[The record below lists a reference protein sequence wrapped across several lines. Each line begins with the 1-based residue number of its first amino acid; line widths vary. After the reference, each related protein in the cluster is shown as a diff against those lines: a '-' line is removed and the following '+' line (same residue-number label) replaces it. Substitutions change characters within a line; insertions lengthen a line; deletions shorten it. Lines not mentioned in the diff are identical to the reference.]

1 MKKLVKLVQASTLN
15 ALMLGNFDT
24 TISVRDFLSEADT
37 GIGTYTGLDGEAIFE
52 NGVAYKATADG
63 GVSIMKPEDG
73 VAFGTVARF
82 DSMLPE
88 HEAKSFEN
96 IEELKELLKPY
107 TDENPNIFYM
117 LVMSGSFDLMHVRSC
132 YVCEKPYPTLSEAA
146 SHQKEFKYENVK
158 GKVIAV
164 YCPPYV
170 EGMNLPGWHFHFLS
184 EDKTKGGHIL
194 GLSGKGLKYRIEPIS
209 EWEVILPEN
218 AEFAKLDLCED
229 LSAKTAAVEGNAK
242 RS

>member
-1 MKKLVKLVQASTLN
+1 MKKIVKLVQASTLN
-15 ALMLGNFDT
+15 ALMLGNFDC

-63 GVSIMKPEDG
+63 NVVMMEPGEG

-82 DSMLPE
+82 DSSLPK
-88 HEAKSFEN
+88 HKADFKD
-96 IEELKELLKPY
+96 IEELKEALLSY
-107 TDENPNIFYM
+107 TSENPNIFYM
-117 LVMSGSFDLMHVRSC
+117 LVMKGSFDHMHVRSC
-132 YVCEKPYPTLSEAA
+132 YACDKPYPTLSEAA
-146 SHQKEFKYENVK
+146 SHQKEFKYEDIR
-158 GKVIAV
+158 GSVIAV

-194 GLSGKGLKYRIEPIS
+194 GLSGKDVSFCIEPIK
-209 EWEVILPEN
+209 EWELILPEN

-242 RS
+242 K

>member
-194 GLSGKGLKYRIEPIS
+194 GLSGNGLKYRIEPIS

-229 LSAKTAAVEGNAK
+229 LSEKTAAVEGNAK